1 MLAREGHRID
11 GGSGMGAPLAIA
23 PLWKRAIGGLVDLL
37 LTWVMTLLVSGL
49 FGLGDPGAPAQDPS
63 VVGFQCSQR
72 VSGASVLI
80 ALAPAFL
87 LLAAMEWRWGKTPGK
102 RLVGARVVGKDGRP
116 PTLVAALVRN
126 LLRYVDILCL
136 YAFGLA
142 VIAITPR
149 NQRMGDV
156 LARTLV
162 VDDPPAAEPPAPES
176 AASRAAG
183 VGCGL
188 VALLVGLVVLAVLG
202 SMQWNAWRTGGVKEA
217 INAEPWQA
225 PEDGV
230 LRAERLE
237 AFIGIR
243 RRLHE
248 VISESGALDDASL
261 SSLPTLL
268 LLPRKIRRA
277 EAEAQANVGMADA
290 EYLWVLIQVARTL
303 PALEVDDVAFR
314 MNLMLEAR
322 SRFAARGGGGGDPL
336 FGEDPPE
343 ANVELVRRHLE
354 RLEASSVP
362 PALVLAQ

>member
-1 MLAREGHRID
+1 MHSSEGSGID
-11 GGSGMGAPLAIA
+11 GGSGPGAPLAFA
-23 PLWKRAIGGLVDLL
+23 PLWKRAVGGLVDLL
-37 LTWVMTLLVSGL
+37 LTWVMTLLVAGL
-49 FGLGDPGAPAQDPS
+49 FGLADPGAPAQDPS
-63 VVGFQCSQR
+63 VVGFRCSR
-72 VSGASVLI
+72 GVSGASFFI
-80 ALAPAFL
+80 AIAPAFL

-102 RLVGARVVGKDGRP
+102 RLVGARVVGKDGKP
-116 PTLVAALVRN
+116 PTLVAVLVRN
-126 LLRYVDILCL
+126 LLRYVDIICL

-142 VIAITPR
+142 VIAMTPR
-149 NQRMGDV
+149 NQRVGDV
-156 LARTLV
+156 LARTFV
-162 VDDPPAAEPPAPES
+162 VDDPPGAEPPAPES

-183 VGCGL
+183 LGCGL
-188 VALLVGLVVLAVLG
+188 AALLAGLVVLAVLG
-202 SMQWNAWRTGGVKEA
+202 SMQWDAWRTGGVKEA
-217 INAEPWQA
+217 VNAQAWQA

-268 LLPRKIRRA
+268 MLPRKIRRA
-277 EAEAQANVGMADA
+277 EAEAQASVGMGDA

-303 PALEVDDVAFR
+303 RALEVADPSFR

-336 FGEDPPE
+336 FEGDPQE

-354 RLEASSVP
+354 RLEAAAVA